1 MTVNAE
7 AFAGSRGSQIDRP
20 APFATQIATG
30 INLAVH
36 SSNDVSVH
44 SLPLGISL
52 SLQIK
57 NYRFRRR
64 HSQGGI
70 GFPPKIPLRFERV
83 SLKALSISFQLGQL
97 PLNRS

>member
-1 MTVNAE
+1 MTVNLE
-7 AFAGSRGSQIDRP
+7 AFARPCGSQIERP
-20 APFATQIATG
+20 APFPTQIQSG

-44 SLPLGISL
+44 NLPLGIFL

-57 NYRFRRR
+57 NYRFRFR

-70 GFPPKIPLRFERV
+70 GFPPQIPLRFDRASV
-83 SLKALSISFQLGQL
+83 KALSISFQLGQL

>member
-7 AFAGSRGSQIDRP
+7 AFSRPRGSQIERP
-20 APFATQIATG
+20 APFPTQIQSG

-70 GFPPKIPLRFERV
+70 GFPPKIPWRFDRV
-83 SLKALSISFQLGQL
+83 SLKALSISFQLGQSA
-97 PLNRS
+97 LNRS

>member
-7 AFAGSRGSQIDRP
+7 TFSCPRRSQIDRP
-20 APFATQIATG
+20 APFSTQIASG

-36 SSNDVSVH
+36 SSNNISVH
-44 SLPLGISL
+44 NLPLGISL

-64 HSQGGI
+64 HSQDGI
-70 GFPPKIPLRFERV
+70 GFPPKILFRFERASV
-83 SLKALSISFQLGQL
+83 KAGVAES
-97 PLNRS
+97 RYE